1 MAAITLTFNRP
12 LPEGVQVGDI
22 AWYLD
27 VSEGVEV
34 QMGPIIIISETPV
47 TGTPVTM
54 IINGAAGVNPPT
66 TADFI
71 FYVKDPIAKVGQ
83 LKGYYAEV
91 QFRNNSTKYAE
102 LYSVGS
108 EIFESSK

>member
-1 MAAITLTFNRP
+1 MAAVTLTFQRP
-12 LPEGVQVGDI
+12 LPEGIQVGDI

-27 VSEGVEV
+27 ISEGVEV
-34 QMGPIIIISETPV
+34 QMGPIIVISGSSFPV
-47 TGTPVTM
+47 TV
-54 IINGAAGVNPPT
+54 IVNSAAGVEPPT

-91 QFRNNSTKYAE
+91 QFRNNST
-102 LYSVGS
+102 
-108 EIFESSK
+108 